1 MPITTMKFT
10 ATNQDEWQNIK
21 KDFGKQEYRAFVA
34 LEEAAAEK
42 KAAAEAAAKAKAEKE
57 AKEKEAREAAAKEAG
72 VTEQPVGQSGGITQG
87 DVDAFLAHRDWCMCA
102 VCLRV
107 TGQKMREISAAAR
120 RDVVNQD
127 ALDDA
132 IADSLDLNYSCPGDY
147 NDEEY
152 YNGLYGLY
160 GGA

>member
-1 MPITTMKFT
+1 MPITTMRFT

-34 LEEAAAEK
+34 LEEAKAEK

-72 VTEQPVGQSGGITQG
+72 VTEQPVGQSGVITQ
-87 DVDAFLAHRDWCMCA
+87 DEIDTFLSHRDWCMCA
-102 VCLRV
+102 VCLHV

-120 RDVVNQD
+120 QNVMDQ
-127 ALDDA
+127 DDA
-132 IADSLDLNYSCPGDY
+132 IVDAMDLNYPFSGDY
-147 NDEEY
+147 NDEE
-152 YNGLYGLY
+152 GLYGIY